1 MGAIFI
7 GGSLKTGKAPSLHI
21 RFCDIE
27 LSTDRDRCREC
38 LLDAYEIT
46 QCPNCSKNILSY
58 KSSGGEQILC
68 NVNNEGGLQEGFDIL
83 PVLKEESYLKAFPE
97 ERKAR
102 AFLEFCAEGDV
113 GAILDLV
120 KSGDNEDSSK
130 DGEGEG
136 ATKSID
142 VLRYQDPLRSLDS
155 CLHVAIRNG
164 QEDVA
169 WLLLLLASS
178 LEPHRFPSDVTQAA
192 ETLGAVRES
201 QTGKVDIRVLEN
213 EEHLTAEGLARR
225 LRGRWEGWVEG
236 QILTPVFDGIVPV
249 VF

>member
-1 MGAIFI
+1 M
-7 GGSLKTGKAPSLHI
+7 
-21 RFCDIE
+21 
-27 LSTDRDRCREC
+27 
-38 LLDAYEIT
+38 
-46 QCPNCSKNILSY
+46 
-58 KSSGGEQILC
+58 
-68 NVNNEGGLQEGFDIL
+68 
-83 PVLKEESYLKAFPE
+83 LKEESYLKAFPE

-102 AFLEFCAEGDV
+102 AFLEFCAQGDV

-120 KSGDNEDSSK
+120 KSGDEEDFSN
-130 DGEGEG
+130 DGNSEG

-142 VLRYQDPLRSLDS
+142 VLRYQDPLSSLDS
-155 CLHVAIRNG
+155 SLHIAIRNG

-178 LEPHRFPSDVTQAA
+178 LEPHRFPSDIIQGA

-213 EEHLTAEGLARR
+213 EEHLTAEALARR
-225 LRGRWEGWVEG
+225 LGGRWQGWVEG

-249 VF
+249 IF

>member
-7 GGSLKTGKAPSLHI
+7 GGSLKTETTPRSCTSNIGP
-21 RFCDIE
+21 
-27 LSTDRDRCREC
+27 STDSDSCRQC

-46 QCPNCSKNILSY
+46 RCPNCSGNILDHNPT
-58 KSSGGEQILC
+58 GEEQILC
-68 NVNNEGGLQEGFDIL
+68 KINNEGGLQEGFDIL

-102 AFLEFCAEGDV
+102 AFLEFCADGDV

-120 KSGDNEDSSK
+120 KSGDDEDFRNNG
-130 DGEGEG
+130 DGEG

-142 VLRYQDPLRSLDS
+142 VLRYQDPLSSLDS

-192 ETLGAVRES
+192 KTLGAVRES
-201 QTGKVDIRVLEN
+201 QMGKVDIRVLEN
-213 EEHLTAEGLARR
+213 EEHLTAEELARK
-225 LRGRWEGWVEG
+225 LGGRWEAWIER
-236 QILTPVFDGIVPV
+236 QILTPVFDGILPV